1 MINKCGFL
9 ILVKNYIFITIAK
22 KNLSNDFFF
31 IIRTC
36 CFIKFYNQI
45 WFRIFG
51 GLVEFLHR
59 FKLEMAICQIKLLP
73 KLVFLRKSIFSIVRT
88 FSLNWRNHLNWNSC
102 RTMSEDENYNNK
114 SQLYLCIFWFRNDLS
129 LLKSV
134 LIQICHF

>member
-31 IIRTC
+31 FIRTC
-36 CFIKFYNQI
+36 CFSKFYNRI